1 MYKIVV
7 LLKEKGFGAEFED
20 EKCILVISPQQEFLR
35 VGGGLR
41 GPPRDG
47 LLVGSQREGSG

>member
-35 VGGGLR
+35 GGVGCEVHQGMAC
-41 GPPRDG
+41 
-47 LLVGSQREGSG
+47 